1 MKRAIFVV
9 SFFLAMLL
17 IGCRQ
22 GERPANNAVVE
33 EEMEKIELTEMEE
46 MILCELYI
54 DEDRIREGKL
64 FEYQKECL
72 EQLRFAVNY
81 LKEKYPDVEFEILT
95 INPKS
100 KLNMITRVTFKETG
114 TTDRQYALVVE
125 PDVDGW
131 IARDDYSE
139 E

>member
-1 MKRAIFVV
+1 
-9 SFFLAMLL
+9 
-17 IGCRQ
+17 
-22 GERPANNAVVE
+22 
-33 EEMEKIELTEMEE
+33 MEKIELTEMEE
-46 MILCELYI
+46 KILCELYI